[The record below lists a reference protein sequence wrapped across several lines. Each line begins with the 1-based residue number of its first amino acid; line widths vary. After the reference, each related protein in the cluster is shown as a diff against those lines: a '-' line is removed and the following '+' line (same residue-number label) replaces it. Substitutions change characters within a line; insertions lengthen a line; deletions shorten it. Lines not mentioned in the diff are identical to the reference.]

1 MLSMES
7 VAAIT
12 RESLYEEVWA
22 EPVSRVAP
30 RYGISG
36 VALGKVC
43 RKHKIPLPPRGYWA
57 KINAGHSPKKLPL
70 PTAKEFENY
79 SLPLSRSRTYDSSNP
94 DASRKKA
101 TTAQERIGFIDVPEV
116 LESPHPLI
124 RAASKRL
131 RRNGGWDN
139 YKGLRS
145 AQEEIFHFEVTRDA
159 IDRALLIGD
168 TLINALERQGMKVW
182 VDPEKRRTLIGLG
195 ETSLTIAISE
205 HVART
210 KHDVTATEKKAI
222 KRWQRSPNR
231 WASGYHYPRP
241 PDYDYHPTGKLTI
254 SIGGYPSRS
263 WADTLKTLLEQRL
276 HQVVAGALDLI
287 EEQRLRTEE
296 QERRRL
302 AWQKARDRHD
312 RQVEFRKQELEQ
324 LEKLEASAAQWQEAE
339 RLRQYIDAVEQSAVT
354 NGRASEE
361 LADWIAW
368 ARIKADCIDPLVA
381 VSDAI
386 LDSPEPR
393 SPGYYYGHD

>member
-1 MLSMES
+1 MSQAQNTS
-7 VAAIT
+7 ATQRI
-12 RESLYEEVWA
+12 
-22 EPVSRVAP
+22 
-30 RYGISG
+30 
-36 VALGKVC
+36 LG
-43 RKHKIPLPPRGYWA
+43 
-57 KINAGHSPKKLPL
+57 KINAGHSPEKLPL

-79 SLPLSRSRTYDSSNP
+79 SLPLSRSRTYDPSNP

-131 RRNGGWDN
+131 RRKTGWDN

-168 TLINALERQGMKVW
+168 ALTKALERQGMKVW

-205 HVART
+205 HVARN
-210 KHDVTATEKKAI
+210 KHEVTALEKKAI
-222 KRWQRSPNR
+222 ERWQRSPNR
-231 WASGYHYPRP
+231 WGSGYHYPSP
-241 PDYDYHPTGKLTI
+241 PDHDYHPTGKLTI

-263 WADTLKTLLEQRL
+263 WADTPKTLLEQRL

-302 AWQKARDRHD
+302 AWQKAKDRHD
-312 RQVEFRKQELEQ
+312 RQVESRKQELEQ
-324 LEKLEASAAQWQEAE
+324 LEKLKASAAQWLEAE
-339 RLRQYIDAVEQSAVT
+339 RLRQYIDAVEQSAIT

-393 SPGYYYGHD
+393 SPGYYY

>member
-1 MLSMES
+1 MES
-7 VAAIT
+7 TAVTT

-30 RYGISG
+30 RYGISD

-43 RKHKIPLPPRGYWA
+43 RKYRIPLPPRGYWA
-57 KINAGHSPKKLPL
+57 KINAGKPARKLPL
-70 PTAKEFENY
+70 PNAREFENY
-79 SLPLSRSRTYDSSNP
+79 SLPLSRSPTYDPNNP

-101 TTAQERIGFIDVPEV
+101 ITAQERIGLIAVPDE
-116 LESPHPLI
+116 LDSPHRLI

-131 RRNGGWDN
+131 KRKAGWDN

-145 AQEEIFHFEVTRDA
+145 APAEIFNFEVTHGA
-159 IDRALLIGD
+159 INRALLVGD
-168 TLINALERQGMKVW
+168 TLIKALERQGMKVW
-182 VDPEKRRTLIGLG
+182 VDSETSRTLMGLND
-195 ETSLTIAISE
+195 TSLPIAMSE

-210 KHDVTATEKKAI
+210 KHEVTAAEQKAI
-222 KRWQRSPNR
+222 ERWQRSPNR
-231 WASGYHYPRP
+231 WGTGYHYPSP

-254 SIGGYPSRS
+254 SIGSYPSRS
-263 WADTLKTLLEQRL
+263 WSDTPKTSLEHRL

-287 EEQRLRTEE
+287 EEERIRTEE

-302 AWQKARDRHD
+302 AWQKAKDRHD
-312 RQVEFRKQELEQ
+312 RQVELRKRELKQ
-324 LEKLEASAAQWQEAE
+324 LEGLKASSTQWLEAE
-339 RLRQYIDAVEQSAVT
+339 RLRQYIDAVEQAAAS
-354 NGRASEE
+354 NGGPSEE

-386 LDSPEPR
+386 LDSPEP
-393 SPGYYYGHD
+393 SLPGYYY

>member
-1 MLSMES
+1 MES

-12 RESLYEEVWA
+12 RELLYNEVWA
-22 EPVSRVAP
+22 EPVSRVVP

-57 KINAGHSPKKLPL
+57 KINAGHSPKKIPL
-70 PTAKEFENY
+70 PIAREFENY
-79 SLPLSRSRTYDSSNP
+79 SLPLSRSRTYDPNNF

-101 TTAQERIGFIDVPEV
+101 TTAQERIGFVDVPEL

-124 RAASKRL
+124 RKASKRL
-131 RRNGGWDN
+131 RQKAGWDN

-145 AQEEIFHFEVTRDA
+145 APGEIFSFEVTRDA

-168 TLINALERQGMKVW
+168 TLIKALERQSMRVW
-182 VDPEKRRTLIGLG
+182 VDCEKSRTLIGLD

-205 HVART
+205 HVARS
-210 KHDVTATEKKAI
+210 KHEVTAAEKKAI
-222 KRWQRSPNR
+222 ERWQRSPNR
-231 WASGYHYPRP
+231 WGTGYHYPRP

-263 WADTLKTLLEQRL
+263 WGDTPKTLLEQRL
-276 HQVVAGALDLI
+276 HQVVAGTLDLI
-287 EEQRLRTEE
+287 AEHRIRAEE

-302 AWQKARDRHD
+302 AWQTEKDRYD
-312 RQVEFRKQELEQ
+312 RQVELRKQELEQ
-324 LEKLEASAAQWQEAE
+324 LEELKVSATQWLEAE
-339 RLRQYIDAVEQSAVT
+339 RLRQYIDAVEQAAVR
-354 NGRASEE
+354 NGELNEE
-361 LADWIAW
+361 LKDWISW
-368 ARIKADCIDPLVA
+368 ARIKADCMDPLIA

-386 LDSPEPR
+386 LDGPEPR
-393 SPGYYYGHD
+393 SPGYYY

>member
-1 MLSMES
+1 MAS

-12 RESLYEEVWA
+12 RESLYSEVWA

-36 VALGKVC
+36 VSLGKVC

-57 KINAGHSPKKLPL
+57 KINAGHSPKKIPL
-70 PTAKEFENY
+70 PIAREFENY
-79 SLPLSRSRTYDSSNP
+79 SLPLSRSRTYDSNNP

-101 TTAQERIGFIDVPEV
+101 TTAQERIGFVDVPEL

-124 RAASKRL
+124 KKASKRL
-131 RRNGGWDN
+131 RQKSGWDN

-145 AQEEIFHFEVTRDA
+145 APGEIFAFEVTRDA

-168 TLINALERQGMKVW
+168 TLIKALERQGMKVW
-182 VDPEKRRTLIGLG
+182 VDREKSRTLIGLD

-205 HVART
+205 HVARS
-210 KHDVTATEKKAI
+210 KHEVTAAEKKAI
-222 KRWQRSPNR
+222 ERWQRSPNR
-231 WASGYHYPRP
+231 WGTGYHYPRP

-263 WADTLKTLLEQRL
+263 WGDTPITLLEERL

-287 EEQRLRTEE
+287 AEHRIRAEE

-302 AWQKARDRHD
+302 AWQTEKDRYD
-312 RQVEFRKQELEQ
+312 RQVELRKQELEQ
-324 LEKLEASAAQWQEAE
+324 LEQLKVSASQWLEAE
-339 RLRQYIDAVEQSAVT
+339 RLRQYIDAVEEAAIR
-354 NGRASEE
+354 NGELSEE
-361 LADWIAW
+361 LKDWLSW
-368 ARIKADCIDPLVA
+368 ARIKADCMDPLIA

-386 LDSPEPR
+386 LDGPEPR
-393 SPGYYYGHD
+393 SPGYYY

>member
-1 MLSMES
+1 MES
-7 VAAIT
+7 IAAIT
-12 RESLYEEVWA
+12 RESLYQEVWA

-57 KINAGHSPKKLPL
+57 KINAGYSPKKLPL
-70 PTAKEFENY
+70 PSATEFENY
-79 SLPLSRSRTYDSSNP
+79 SLPLSRSRTYDPSNP

-101 TTAQERIGFIDVPEV
+101 TTAQERIGFIDVPEA

-124 RAASKRL
+124 RTASKRL
-131 RRNGGWDN
+131 RRKTGWDN

-168 TLINALERQGMKVW
+168 TLIKALERQGMKVW

-195 ETSLTIAISE
+195 ETSLTMAISE

-210 KHDVTATEKKAI
+210 KHEVTAAEQKAI
-222 KRWQRSPNR
+222 ERWQRSPNR
-231 WASGYHYPRP
+231 WGAGYHYPSP

-254 SIGGYPSRS
+254 SIGIYPSRS
-263 WADTLKTLLEQRL
+263 WSDTPKTSLEQRL
-276 HQVVAGALDLI
+276 HQVVAGALDQI
-287 EEQRLRTEE
+287 EEERIRTEE

-312 RQVEFRKQELEQ
+312 RQMELRKQELEQ
-324 LEKLEASAAQWQEAE
+324 LEKLKASATQWLEAE
-339 RLRQYIDAVEQSAVT
+339 RLRQYIDAVAQSAVSK
-354 NGRASEE
+354 GQASEE

-393 SPGYYYGHD
+393 SPGYYY

>member
-1 MLSMES
+1 MES

-131 RRNGGWDN
+131 RRNGGWDK